1 MLKYIFCTYDV
12 WGDEDDYEV
21 NNIMKFTER
30 PIFIHE
36 DASLDDVEKILV
48 AEGFL
53 NGEASR
59 NGLIDIDHSA
69 SPDFLEF
76 YDLGT
81 NLPFARIELVAQG
94 KEHKGYNL
102 KNIRRY
108 KGYDQRKICSNY
120 R

>member
-12 WGDEDDYEV
+12 WGDEDNYEV
-21 NNIMKFTER
+21 NNIMRFTER

-81 NLPFARIELVAQG
+81 NLPFARIELVA
-94 KEHKGYNL
+94 
-102 KNIRRY
+102 
-108 KGYDQRKICSNY
+108 
-120 R
+120 